1 VKAST
6 VILST
11 ARNLFLLF
19 KQAGSRSL
27 AALWMAAVLMLA
39 SPGAIAQT
47 EPEGF
52 PDPGAP
58 LFDPD
63 FKVRTR
69 QFGLDRRVEM
79 YQWRLG
85 EDGYE
90 RVWHGALIDSAGFD
104 SAHTNPSKLPIEN
117 RRWWAENP
125 TLDGAPLD
133 QAVLRSLGE
142 WRVLR
147 PNFSRLP
154 ANLSASFQPEGEGL
168 GSAENPLEPAVGDV
182 RVSWRELVL
191 PPLAGKVIQR
201 SGTWVLV
208 KTPEDA
214 DSADATEMP
223 ANTKPEHAQRVWPF
237 FAGGLLLIAAIV
249 VAVQRRRKRHSH

>member
-1 VKAST
+1 MTLVLLLAST
-6 VILST
+6 
-11 ARNLFLLF
+11 A
-19 KQAGSRSL
+19 
-27 AALWMAAVLMLA
+27 
-39 SPGAIAQT
+39 AIAQT

-58 LFDPD
+58 LVDPD

-85 EDGYE
+85 ENGYE
-90 RVWHGALIDSAGFD
+90 RAWHGASIDSAGFD
-104 SAHTNPSKLPIEN
+104 SEHANPSKLPIEN

-142 WRVLR
+142 WRVLQ

-154 ANLSASFQPEGEGL
+154 ANLAASFQPEGEGL
-168 GSAENPLEPAVGDV
+168 GSAENPLDPEVGDV

-191 PPLAGKVIQR
+191 PPLTGKVIQR
-201 SGTWVLV
+201 SGTWVLA
-208 KTPEDA
+208 KDPEDA
-214 DSADATEMP
+214 SNADTTETP
-223 ANTKPEHAQRVWPF
+223 ANAKPEHAQRVWPF
-237 FAGGLLLIAAIV
+237 FAGGLLVIAALV
-249 VAVQRRRKRHSH
+249 VAVQRRRRRHSH

>member
-1 VKAST
+1 MSASN
-6 VILST
+6 VIPDS
-11 ARNLFLLF
+11 AKNLLLLC
-19 KQAGSRSL
+19 KQAGSRFL
-27 AALWMAAVLMLA
+27 VALGMTVALLV
-39 SPGAIAQT
+39 STGAFAQS

-58 LFDPD
+58 LVDPD

-85 EDGYE
+85 ENGYE

-104 SAHTNPSKLPIEN
+104 SAHANPPKLPIDN
-117 RRWWAENP
+117 RRWWAERP

-142 WRVLR
+142 WRELR

-154 ANLSASFQPEGEGL
+154 ANLAASFQPEGEGL
-168 GSAENPLEPAVGDV
+168 GSAENPLEPEVGDV
-182 RVSWRELVL
+182 RVSWRELML

-201 SGTWVLV
+201 KGTWVLA
-208 KTPEDA
+208 KDPEDA
-214 DSADATEMP
+214 GSADTPEAS
-223 ANTKPEHAQRVWPF
+223 ADTKPEHAQRMWPF
-237 FAGGLLLIAAIV
+237 FAGGLLVIAAIV
-249 VAVQRRRKRHSH
+249 VAVQRRRRRHPH

>member
-1 VKAST
+1 MNFPGAIPSA
-6 VILST
+6 
-11 ARNLFLLF
+11 ARDLRLLF
-19 KQAGSRSL
+19 KRGASRSV
-27 AALWMAAVLMLA
+27 AALGAVVLLLVSTA
-39 SPGAIAQT
+39 AIAQT

-52 PDPGAP
+52 PDPGAA
-58 LFDPD
+58 LVDPD
-63 FKVRTR
+63 FKVGTR

-85 EDGYE
+85 ENGYE

-104 SAHTNPSKLPIEN
+104 SAHANPPTLPIEN
-117 RRWWAENP
+117 RRWWAEHP

-142 WRVLR
+142 WHVLR

-154 ANLSASFQPEGEGL
+154 PNLAASFQPEGEGL
-168 GSAENPLEPAVGDV
+168 GSSENPLEPEVGDV

-201 SGTWVLV
+201 NGAWVLA
-208 KTPEDA
+208 KNPEDA
-214 DSADATEMP
+214 GSADATDVP
-223 ANTKPEHAQRVWPF
+223 ATTQPEHAQRMWPF
-237 FAGGLLLIAAIV
+237 FAGGLLVIAAIV

>member
-1 VKAST
+1 MNAST
-6 VILST
+6 AIPST
-11 ARNLFLLF
+11 ARDLLLLF
-19 KQAGSRSL
+19 RQAGSRTL
-27 AALWMAAVLMLA
+27 AELGTTVFLLLA
-39 SPGAIAQT
+39 STGAVAQT

-58 LFDPD
+58 LVDPD

-85 EDGYE
+85 ENGYE

-104 SAHTNPSKLPIEN
+104 PVHGNPPKLPIEN

-125 TLDGAPLD
+125 TLDGAPLH

-154 ANLSASFQPEGEGL
+154 ANLAASFQPEGEGL
-168 GSAENPLEPAVGDV
+168 GSAENPLDPEVGDV

-201 SGTWVLV
+201 SGTWVLA
-208 KTPEDA
+208 KDPEDA
-214 DSADATEMP
+214 GSDTAEAP

-237 FAGGLLLIAAIV
+237 FAGGLLVIAGIV
-249 VAVQRRRKRHSH
+249 VAVQRRRRRHSH